1 MIIKQP
7 WWKEVVVYQI
17 YVRSFKDT
25 DQDGIGDLP
34 GILGSIPYLKQLG
47 VDAIY
52 LNPINK
58 SPNDDF
64 GYDISDFYGIMDEFG
79 TLADFDE
86 LIRTLH
92 DHGIR
97 FIMDLVIN
105 HSSDEHPWF
114 KEARTSRDNPFH
126 DFYIWRDGK
135 AGGPPNNWPSFF
147 GGSAW
152 AYNEA
157 TDEYYLHLFSRKQ
170 PDFNFTNDQLI
181 DHIKDILRFWID
193 RGVDGF
199 RFDAI
204 NHIAKDLEFPDGP
217 MKPGDCYGD
226 FIPFVQNLPKVH
238 DYIRELRRDAI
249 TLPDFFVA
257 GEAGG
262 IGFENAHLYT
272 AQDSNELDVL
282 FHFDMHSIGRGP
294 QDWLRIPVDLR
305 KTIKRSFT
313 GWATRP
319 DTEGWNP
326 VFYSNHDTTR
336 TVSRIGDDAHYREAS
351 AKALALLQLTQRGT
365 PFIYYG
371 DEIGMTNAW
380 DFKLTDYRDIAV
392 FQKYEEQVVNGI
404 VSPGDYLTGLHYL
417 NRDNARTPMQ
427 WNSQPGAGF
436 STATPW
442 IPLNQNYQTI
452 NVESELQTPDSIFH
466 FYQTMIHLRRVHP
479 VLIHG
484 SLTEYLP
491 HHEQIYVYTRQ
502 GEVESTEYLILLNLT
517 SKPAQA
523 ELPIDLTNRLDPPVV
538 ALMLSNYPN
547 RPPLE
552 SVISLLPWEARLYAI
567 KSLKEEDPSSTV

>member
-193 RGVDGF
+193 RGGSV
-199 RFDAI
+199 
-204 NHIAKDLEFPDGP
+204 NS
-217 MKPGDCYGD
+217 
-226 FIPFVQNLPKVH
+226 FV
-238 DYIRELRRDAI
+238 
-249 TLPDFFVA
+249 
-257 GEAGG
+257 
-262 IGFENAHLYT
+262 
-272 AQDSNELDVL
+272 
-282 FHFDMHSIGRGP
+282 
-294 QDWLRIPVDLR
+294 
-305 KTIKRSFT
+305 
-313 GWATRP
+313 
-319 DTEGWNP
+319 
-326 VFYSNHDTTR
+326 
-336 TVSRIGDDAHYREAS
+336 
-351 AKALALLQLTQRGT
+351 
-365 PFIYYG
+365 
-371 DEIGMTNAW
+371 
-380 DFKLTDYRDIAV
+380 
-392 FQKYEEQVVNGI
+392 
-404 VSPGDYLTGLHYL
+404 
-417 NRDNARTPMQ
+417 
-427 WNSQPGAGF
+427 
-436 STATPW
+436 
-442 IPLNQNYQTI
+442 
-452 NVESELQTPDSIFH
+452 
-466 FYQTMIHLRRVHP
+466 
-479 VLIHG
+479 
-484 SLTEYLP
+484 
-491 HHEQIYVYTRQ
+491 
-502 GEVESTEYLILLNLT
+502 
-517 SKPAQA
+517 
-523 ELPIDLTNRLDPPVV
+523 
-538 ALMLSNYPN
+538 
-547 RPPLE
+547 
-552 SVISLLPWEARLYAI
+552 
-567 KSLKEEDPSSTV
+567 